1 MSAVETPSLVGTSV
15 CVARQP
21 IFDGDK
27 KVTAYEL
34 LYRGNGRDAANVVD
48 GDAATVDVLQSVLSE
63 IGLDRVVGAESAF
76 VNLTEGFI
84 EKGLCDILPKER
96 IVLEVLEDVRPTEEV
111 ISALKKLSSRGYKIA
126 LDDFEF
132 RENQCELAEYADIV
146 KVDVQLLDMIA
157 ERERISELRS
167 SKAKLL
173 AEKVETHEEFETCR
187 EMGFDLFQGYFFAK
201 PQLLEGKRMPS
212 DRMATLNLISE
223 LSRSDITI
231 EEVETLLARDPQ
243 LAAKLLTYA
252 SSSFCGARG
261 PVESLKRAA
270 VLVGLQRLRTWA
282 SLLALGCLTHC
293 PEELLKTA
301 AVRAKMCELLAT
313 SRGDQHFT
321 VGLLSPLDA
330 FAGRPMEEIVAE
342 MPLSDAVKSAL
353 LNREGELGAAL
364 SCVIAYE
371 QGDWPE
377 AQRLAKNHEALS
389 GAYLEALDW
398 AKSFSFN

>member
-1 MSAVETPSLVGTSV
+1 MSAVETPALIADPV

-21 IFDGDK
+21 IFDADMC
-27 KVTAYEL
+27 VAAYEL
-34 LYRGNGRDAANVVD
+34 LYRGNNADAANVVD
-48 GDAATVDVLQSVLSE
+48 GDAATADVLQSVLAE
-63 IGLDRVVGAESAF
+63 IGLDRVVGTHTAF
-76 VNLTEGFI
+76 VNLTEGFL
-84 EKGLCDILPKER
+84 EKGLCDVLPKER
-96 IVLEVLEDVRPTEEV
+96 IVLEVLEDVEPTEGV
-111 ISALKKLSSRGYKIA
+111 IAALKKLSSRGYKIA

-132 RENQCELAEYADIV
+132 RKNQCALTEYADIV

-157 ERERISELRS
+157 AREQISELRS

-173 AEKVETHEEFETCR
+173 AEKVETHEEFKTCR
-187 EMGFDLFQGYFFAK
+187 EMGFELFQGYFFAK
-201 PQLLEGKRMPS
+201 PQLLEGKRLPS

-223 LSRSDITI
+223 LSRSEITI
-231 EEVETLLARDPQ
+231 EEVEALLARDPQ

-301 AVRAKMCELLAT
+301 AVRAKMCELLANEHA
-313 SRGDQHFT
+313 DQHFT

-330 FAGRPMEEIVAE
+330 FAGRPMSEIVEE
-342 MPLSDAVKSAL
+342 MPLSESVKAAL
-353 LNREGELGAAL
+353 LSGEGELGTAL
-364 SCVIAYE
+364 ACVLAFE
-371 QGDWPE
+371 RGDWSRAAQLADNGE
-377 AQRLAKNHEALS
+377 AISA
-389 GAYLEALDW
+389 AYLEALDW